1 MADKHD
7 NHGEWMKFARC
18 CMSDADW
25 EVAAN
30 RPEAILSHRSCPW
43 GGHLIK
49 IESTNLFIQNAP
61 EDPRDLFVR
70 PEVRAMSKGP
80 MEMKLRCL
88 ETYAPGDAL
97 MERTNC
103 MWIIRLAAVLFG
115 HGHGLWQDHFFQKVP
130 TVSRHRLHK
139 DFPEV
144 GDCAYFAV
152 EGIWIAR
159 PVKEILQRRYRVV
172 LVFSTP
178 EDIWASWASPFF
190 PTFTDMFHRA
200 MERVLNGP
208 GFGDMREVDKKFY
221 IVLSMR
227 SFNRGHPML
236 PQTHPSDDAVSI
248 SAGQHHG
255 FNFWIRFHSGKFY
268 LDEYLQR
275 FLELLGY
282 KLKIY
287 RAMDGRE
294 LVPYQCVVV
303 RQEWDHLRES
313 FFAAFRVQK
322 SAYRRA
328 NGGTSSPTLVEDAEP
343 RWTGRIREVSHD
355 IKTMVR
361 KTFLECHEGP
371 GQEGVK
377 RSNSTGRM
385 MNSA

>member
-1 MADKHD
+1 MRIT
-7 NHGEWMKFARC
+7 HGSGLNSNRTVRIMT
-18 CMSDADW
+18 MILMIMLIIIIIVV
-25 EVAAN
+25 VAVV
-30 RPEAILSHRSCPW
+30 AIVAVVCERIEYSLPRQTSRSTVFPFFFCSSSYFYINTSYFCFLTMQSCSH
-43 GGHLIK
+43 
-49 IESTNLFIQNAP
+49 Q
-61 EDPRDLFVR
+61 
-70 PEVRAMSKGP
+70 
-80 MEMKLRCL
+80 
-88 ETYAPGDAL
+88 
-97 MERTNC
+97 
-103 MWIIRLAAVLFG
+103 VLF
-115 HGHGLWQDHFFQKVP
+115 GHGLWQDHFFQKVP

-159 PVKEILQRRYRVV
+159 PVKEFLHCYRVV

-208 GFGDMREVDKKFY
+208 GFGDMRAVDKQFY

-227 SFNRGHPML
+227 SFNRGHPMV
-236 PQTHPSDDAVSI
+236 PQTNPSHDTVSI

-255 FNFWIRFHSGKFY
+255 FTFWIRFHSGKFY
-268 LDEYLQR
+268 LDEYLQC

-282 KLKIY
+282 KLEIY

-303 RQEWDHLRES
+303 RQEWDQLRES

-328 NGGTSSPTLVEDAEP
+328 NGGTSSPSLVEDAKP
-343 RWTGRIREVSHD
+343 HWTGRVREVTHD

-361 KTFLECHEGP
+361 NTFLECHDGP
-371 GQEGVK
+371 PGPEGVK

-385 MNSA
+385 MHSSA